1 MGAAEGDGARRQ
13 PQQPLLIA
21 PTRSNYL
28 EEPMRY
34 LWVGLGGACG
44 SIVRYAIGLGVDQSH
59 FPWATLGINLSGAFV
74 LGLFLTLAL
83 GQLSVAVI
91 TPVAVGLIGGFTT
104 FSTFAWE
111 GFTHAR
117 SGRAGIALVYVS
129 VSVVGGLVA
138 AWGGYSLGRVLS

>member
-1 MGAAEGDGARRQ
+1 MQ
-13 PQQPLLIA
+13 
-21 PTRSNYL
+21 
-28 EEPMRY
+28 Y

-44 SIVRYAIGLGVDQSH
+44 SVLRYAIGVRVDQSH

-83 GQLSVAVI
+83 GHLSVAVI
-91 TPVAVGLIGGFTT
+91 TPVAVGVIGGFTT

-117 SGRAGIALVYVS
+117 NGRAGVAVLYVAVS
-129 VSVVGGLVA
+129 VLGGLVA
-138 AWGGYSLGRVLS
+138 ASGGYSLGRLFR

>member
-1 MGAAEGDGARRQ
+1 
-13 PQQPLLIA
+13 
-21 PTRSNYL
+21 
-28 EEPMRY
+28 MRY

-44 SIVRYAIGLGVDQSH
+44 SMARYAIGVSVDQSH

-83 GQLSVAVI
+83 GHLSVAVM

-111 GFTHAR
+111 GFFF
-117 SGRAGIALVYVS
+117 GRTGRTGIALVYIS

-138 AWGGYSLGRVLS
+138 AWSGYSLGRTFR